1 MRWLVDNDVMF
12 AAINTA
18 HVHHASARAWLEKNR
33 RDGWGVTVETFLG
46 CVRLLMNPAVMKG
59 YELSAK
65 DALRVVRAE
74 FRGASAGEIVNGGIP
89 EDGFLSKA
97 KGHRQIMDFYL
108 VQTAASHGAKLATLD
123 GGTLAAWPGIAV
135 AID

>member
-18 HVHHASARAWLEKNR
+18 HVNHTVARAWLEKHR
-33 RDGWGVTVETFLG
+33 REGWGVTVETFLA

-59 YELSAK
+59 YELSVK

-74 FRGASAGEIVNGGIP
+74 FRGTSAGEIVNGGIP

-108 VQTAASHGAKLATLD
+108 VQAAASHGAKLATLD
-123 GGTLAAWPGIAV
+123 GGTLAAWPGIA
-135 AID
+135 AEIY